1 MQVPIPIKGRVDAP
15 RPAAPLNV
23 FLEHPLIWWGGL
35 TVMDQIAVLVILFGL
50 SILTGAVVITLWQQC
65 RGLAKRGLD
74 GHVHK
79 LSG

>member
-1 MQVPIPIKGRVDAP
+1 MQVPIPIKGRLDAP

-50 SILTGAVVITLWQQC
+50 SILTGAVVIALWQQC
-65 RGLAKRGLD
+65 RGLANRGLD
-74 GHVHK
+74 AHVHK